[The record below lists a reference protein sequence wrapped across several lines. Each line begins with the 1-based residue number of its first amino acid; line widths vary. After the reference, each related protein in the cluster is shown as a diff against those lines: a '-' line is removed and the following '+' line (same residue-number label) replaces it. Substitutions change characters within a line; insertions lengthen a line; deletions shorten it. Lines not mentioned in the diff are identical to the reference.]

1 MTYTEALNYIH
12 SVSWRGSVPGLSR
25 IQALCDA
32 MGNPE
37 RDLRVVHVAGTNGKG
52 STCAVAYL
60 SSVLHA
66 AGYRVGSFTSPYVR
80 TFNERIAIDGKPM
93 TDYMLASATET
104 VRAYADRMEDKPTE
118 FELIT
123 AIGFEIFRRKKCDI
137 VVLEV
142 GLGGRFDSTNV
153 VTKPLCSVITG
164 IAMDHMQLLGD
175 TLAKIAWEK
184 AGIIKEGCPVVTAAL
199 APEAER
205 VIADEAADCHAPRT
219 VVDPAAIRVPTLVI
233 GGDKDPYLN
242 LDSMRA
248 AMSKL
253 PSGSKLEIMPG
264 AAHAMMMEKPYY
276 KEFRQ
281 KVVEFLEH

>member
-52 STCAVAYL
+52 STVAYL

-80 TFNERIAIDGKPM
+80 TFNERIAIDGKPV

-153 VTKPLCSVITG
+153 VAKPLCSVITG

-175 TLAKIAWEK
+175 TLAKIAWERRVSSKK
-184 AGIIKEGCPVVTAAL
+184 AV
-199 APEAER
+199 R
-205 VIADEAADCHAPRT
+205 
-219 VVDPAAIRVPTLVI
+219 
-233 GGDKDPYLN
+233 
-242 LDSMRA
+242 S
-248 AMSKL
+248 
-253 PSGSKLEIMPG
+253 
-264 AAHAMMMEKPYY
+264 
-276 KEFRQ
+276 
-281 KVVEFLEH
+281 